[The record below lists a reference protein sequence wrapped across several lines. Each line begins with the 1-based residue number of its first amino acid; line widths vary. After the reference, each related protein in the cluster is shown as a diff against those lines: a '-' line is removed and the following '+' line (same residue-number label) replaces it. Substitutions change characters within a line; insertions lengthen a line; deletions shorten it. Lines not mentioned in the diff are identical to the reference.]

1 MALPS
6 EAFFDNRNDLNVKT
20 KEGHSIVRKC
30 NDTRSVNDTNPTLNS
45 LRSTLNS
52 GVPEFDSVFKS
63 DYLCDMNSLKTI
75 EKKIYQL
82 TPDLVTKLD
91 DYIDY
96 LLSRKKVNKSSKLLK
111 QDWAGGLKDYK
122 NNYTSIELQK
132 LALVWRTK

>member
-1 MALPS
+1 
-6 EAFFDNRNDLNVKT
+6 
-20 KEGHSIVRKC
+20 
-30 NDTRSVNDTNPTLNS
+30 
-45 LRSTLNS
+45 
-52 GVPEFDSVFKS
+52 
-63 DYLCDMNSLKTI
+63 MNSFKTI

-111 QDWAGGLKDYK
+111 QDWAGGLKYYN

-132 LALVWRTK
+132 LALVCSTK

>member
-1 MALPS
+1 
-6 EAFFDNRNDLNVKT
+6 
-20 KEGHSIVRKC
+20 
-30 NDTRSVNDTNPTLNS
+30 
-45 LRSTLNS
+45 
-52 GVPEFDSVFKS
+52 
-63 DYLCDMNSLKTI
+63 MNSLKTI

-132 LALVWRTK
+132 LALEWRTQ

>member
-1 MALPS
+1 
-6 EAFFDNRNDLNVKT
+6 
-20 KEGHSIVRKC
+20 
-30 NDTRSVNDTNPTLNS
+30 
-45 LRSTLNS
+45 
-52 GVPEFDSVFKS
+52 
-63 DYLCDMNSLKTI
+63 MNSFKTI

-132 LALVWRTK
+132 LALEWRTK